1 MTDYEI
7 KKATA
12 ITEIKNELV
21 PLIKIGRQLLEG
33 LAEQQQSNSYA
44 FNQVINLQQS
54 IDDISRR
61 VSAIENNESTEEKMK
76 ETKEIVMKCLEEMGV
91 EVIND

>member
-7 KKATA
+7 KKAAA
-12 ITEIKNELV
+12 INEIKNELV
-21 PLIKIGRQLLEG
+21 PLIKVGRQLLEG
-33 LAEQQQSNSYA
+33 LEEQQTNSSYA
-44 FNQVINLQQS
+44 FSQMINLQKS

-61 VSAIENNESTEEKMK
+61 VSALENSESTEEKMK
-76 ETKEIVMKCLEEMGV
+76 ETVMKCLEEMGV

>member
-7 KKATA
+7 KKAAA
-12 ITEIKNELV
+12 INDIKNELV
-21 PLIKIGRQLLEG
+21 PLIKVGRQLLEG
-33 LAEQQQSNSYA
+33 LEEQQTNSSYA
-44 FNQVINLQQS
+44 FSQMINLQKS

-61 VSAIENNESTEEKMK
+61 VSALENNESTEEKMK
-76 ETKEIVMKCLEEMGV
+76 ETVMKCLEEMGV

>member
-7 KKATA
+7 KKAAA
-12 ITEIKNELV
+12 INEIKNELV
-21 PLIKIGRQLLEG
+21 PLIKVGRQLLEG
-33 LAEQQQSNSYA
+33 LEEQQTNSSYA
-44 FNQVINLQQS
+44 FSQMINLQKS

-61 VSAIENNESTEEKMK
+61 VSALENNESTEEKMK
-76 ETKEIVMKCLEEMGV
+76 ETVMKCLEEMGV

>member
-12 ITEIKNELV
+12 INEIKNELV
-21 PLIKIGRQLLEG
+21 PLIKVGRQLLEG
-33 LAEQQQSNSYA
+33 LEEQQTNSSYA
-44 FNQVINLQQS
+44 FSQMINLQKS

-61 VSAIENNESTEEKMK
+61 VSALENNESTEEKMK
-76 ETKEIVMKCLEEMGV
+76 ETVMKCLEEMGV

>member
-7 KKATA
+7 KKAAA
-12 ITEIKNELV
+12 INDIKNELV
-21 PLIKIGRQLLEG
+21 PLIKVGRQLLEG
-33 LAEQQQSNSYA
+33 LEEQQTNSSYA
-44 FNQVINLQQS
+44 FSQMINLQKS

-61 VSAIENNESTEEKMK
+61 VSALENSESTEEKMK
-76 ETKEIVMKCLEEMGV
+76 ETVMKCLEEMGV

>member
-7 KKATA
+7 KKAAA
-12 ITEIKNELV
+12 INEIKNELV
-21 PLIKIGRQLLEG
+21 PLIKVGRQLLEG
-33 LAEQQQSNSYA
+33 LEEQQTNSSYA
-44 FNQVINLQQS
+44 FTQMINLQKS

-61 VSAIENNESTEEKMK
+61 VSALENNESTEEKMK
-76 ETKEIVMKCLEEMGV
+76 ETVMKCLEEMGV